1 MERRG
6 DEVHVNTVEA
16 RGGATPHVARYVLA
30 ISLALVIIAFAVIV
44 MTGALDGPQ
53 HPPDNAVVDE
63 RTQQ

>member
-44 MTGALDGPQ
+44 MTGPQ